1 MNAIEIILDD
11 HRRVKSLFRDFEQAQ
26 DPIEKQQIA
35 EEAILELRVHS
46 QVEEQVFYPAVRER
60 GDERDRSL
68 VSESEE
74 EHHRADAL
82 MEEIKGK
89 SPSDADYDALF
100 TRLVQE
106 IEHHIIEEE
115 TQMLPEARRILAGEL
130 DRIADRMKQLK
141 SQLAE
146 AA

>member
-1 MNAIEIILDD
+1 MNAIELILDD
-11 HRRVKSLFRDFEQAQ
+11 HRRVKSLFREFEQCQ

-35 EEAILELRVHS
+35 EEAILELQVHS
-46 QVEEQVFYPAVRER
+46 QIEEQVFYPAVRER
-60 GDERDRSL
+60 GDDRDKNL

-74 EHHRADAL
+74 EHHRADTL
-82 MEEIKGK
+82 MEQIKGR
-89 SPSDADYDALF
+89 SAADADYDTLF
-100 TRLVQE
+100 TQLVQE
-106 IEHHIIEEE
+106 IEHHIVEEE
-115 TQMLPEARRILAGEL
+115 TQMLPEAQRILSGDL